1 MIDWIS
7 DRRWRM
13 PAILIAYFSVHV
25 FVRCAISPS
34 LDYDESE
41 QVFLSQ
47 CLCYGYNSQPPLYTW
62 VQTGIFELFGYS
74 VFSLAAFK
82 NLLLCGT
89 YLLVFATVRK
99 ATGHLGLAVIAAIG
113 LLTIP
118 QIAWESHRD
127 LSHTVAVTFATALAF
142 YSVVSLASDGR
153 SRWYVLIGVAA
164 AVGMLSKYNFAI
176 VIAAMITAGLTTP
189 SYRRFLLDRRMAI
202 AAAIAAVLI
211 LPHAVW
217 MSGHLELISSKTLT
231 TMTTDQS
238 NHWLQDVSS
247 GFRALSVSTLSCCA
261 ITVAMFAPF
270 VWRRKYAT
278 LTIDPTED
286 TNGQATM
293 LLIERFLIGTAVVLC
308 VLILSGNALEF
319 KNRWLQPFVVMLPA
333 YLVLRLR
340 SIARADRCGMNRIC
354 AMAVVLMIS
363 VLTATISRPLTSRY
377 RDKYCW
383 LNTPYKE
390 LASSL
395 CGPAGKAPE
404 IIVASDMRIAGNL
417 RLQFPKS
424 SVIAVDQQYLTD
436 KILDPATLSHP
447 FTNVVLVT
455 DKTDR
460 PSHQRLKS
468 FAGRVLRRP
477 SGFDDRWQSTDVAY
491 LYGTADAS
499 HQFFVNELTSERI
512 ATRREL
518 TVVSQ

>member
-1 MIDWIS
+1 
-7 DRRWRM
+7 M

-47 CLCYGYNSQPPLYTW
+47 CLSYGYNSQPPLYTW
-62 VQTGIFELFGYS
+62 VQTGIFEIFGYS

-89 YLLVFATVRK
+89 YLMVFATVRK
-99 ATGHLGLAVIAAIG
+99 ATDHVGLAVIAAIG

-127 LSHTVAVTFATALAF
+127 LSHTVAVTFTTALAF
-142 YSVVSLASDGR
+142 YSVVSLAKDGR
-153 SRWYVLIGVAA
+153 SRWYFLIGVAA
-164 AVGMLSKYNFAI
+164 ALGMLSKYNFAI
-176 VIAAMITAGLTTP
+176 VIVAMIAAGLTIP
-189 SYRRFLLDRRMAI
+189 SYRKCLLDWRMAI
-202 AAAIAAVLI
+202 AVAIASAMI

-231 TMTTDQS
+231 TMTTNQS
-238 NHWLQDVSS
+238 HHWLQDVGA
-247 GFRALSVSTLSCCA
+247 GFRSFSVSTLSCCA
-261 ITVAMFAPF
+261 LTVATFVPF

-278 LTIDPTED
+278 LTIDPTTD

-333 YLVLRLR
+333 YLVLRVR
-340 SIARADRCGMNRIC
+340 SIAGADRCGMNRIC

-363 VLTATISRPLTSRY
+363 ILTATISRPLASRY
-377 RDKYCW
+377 REKYCW

-390 LASSL
+390 LASSIR
-395 CGPAGKAPE
+395 GPSGKAPE
-404 IIVASDMRIAGNL
+404 IIVASDMIIAGNL

-424 SVIAVDQQYLTD
+424 SVIAADQQYFTD
-436 KILDPATLSHP
+436 NIVGLATLNHP
-447 FTNVVLVT
+447 FANIVVVT

-460 PSHQRLKS
+460 AAHDGLMR
-468 FAGRVLRRP
+468 FAARALRRS
-477 SGFDDRWQSTDVAY
+477 SGFDERWQSIDVAY

-499 HQFFVNELTSERI
+499 RQFFLNELTSQRI
-512 ATRREL
+512 ATQPESAGNPRH
-518 TVVSQ
+518 